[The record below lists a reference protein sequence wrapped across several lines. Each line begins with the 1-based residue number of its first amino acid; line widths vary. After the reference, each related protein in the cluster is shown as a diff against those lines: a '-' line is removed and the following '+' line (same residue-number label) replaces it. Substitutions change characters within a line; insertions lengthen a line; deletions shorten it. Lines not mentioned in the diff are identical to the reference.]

1 MKNNKYPNL
10 YIIGA
15 PKCGTTSLAN
25 WLNNHQE
32 CFLPEIK
39 EPHYFNDDDGHQMTK
54 SLAEY
59 LKLYETNEPIKVDAS
74 VWYLFSGVA
83 VKNIETVT
91 NNTSKYIVC
100 IRNPIEMVE
109 ALHAEQVLGGN
120 ENIHNFMDAWYAQD
134 SRRSGKNI
142 KKSTH
147 AASHLQYGLACK
159 LGEQI
164 DKLLEKV
171 ERERVHFI
179 VLDDMRDSP
188 EEVFKGV
195 CSFLNIKEEPLE
207 LYKKYNQSKTLNSK
221 FIHKILL
228 FLVAVKRKLPWLPP
242 LKILSKIK
250 NMNIKK
256 GKRVGISD
264 DIKKGILYPYFEED
278 IKKLENLLNKSLKH
292 WKL

>member
-25 WLNNHQE
+25 WLNNHKE
-32 CFLPEIK
+32 CFLPKTK

-54 SLAEY
+54 SLKDY
-59 LKLYETNEPIKVDAS
+59 LLLYDAKEPIKIDAS
-74 VWYLFSGVA
+74 VWYLFSKVA

-91 NNTSKYIVC
+91 DKTAKYIVC

-120 ENIHNFMDAWYAQD
+120 ENITNFLDAWNAQEI
-134 SRRSGKNI
+134 RKKGKNI

-164 DKLLEKV
+164 ERLLEKV
-171 ERERVHFI
+171 DLDRVHFI
-179 VLDDMRDSP
+179 LLDDMRDYP
-188 EEVFKGV
+188 EEVFKDV
-195 CSFLNIKEEPLE
+195 CLFLNIKEERLE
-207 LYKKYNQSKTLNSK
+207 SYSKYNQSKTLKSK
-221 FIHKILL
+221 FVHKILL
-228 FLVAVKRKLPWLPP
+228 FLIAIKRKVSWLPS

-250 NMNIKK
+250 NMNIEK
-256 GKRVGISD
+256 GKRVGLSD
-264 DIKKGILYPYFEED
+264 DIKREILYPYFKED
-278 IKKLENLLNKSLKH
+278 IKKLENVLNKSLKQ
-292 WKL
+292 WGL